1 MNKSRAPKI
10 PPLLHMGNFVINCTE
25 KAKLFNDH
33 FAKQCTL
40 LINDCVLP
48 EFTYLTDKRIETV
61 TINDDNILSLIRGL
75 NPNKAAG
82 SDGISGQMLLLCDET
97 VVPPLRIIFNNILDT
112 AVFPDMCKM
121 ANVTPIYKKED
132 KQLRKNY

>member
-10 PPLLHMGNFVINCTE
+10 PPLLHMGNFVLNCKE

-48 EFTYLTDKRIETV
+48 EFRYLTDKRMEAINV
-61 TINDDNILSLIRGL
+61 TDDNILSLVRNL
-75 NPNKAAG
+75 NPNNAAG
-82 SDGISGQMLLLCDET
+82 SDGISGQILLLCDET
-97 VVPPLRIIFNNILDT
+97 VVLP
-112 AVFPDMCKM
+112 
-121 ANVTPIYKKED
+121 
-132 KQLRKNY
+132 